1 MGEVVKGFPW
11 LRRMVLF
18 CLLTYIQIWLV
29 PVQAASGDSL
39 LVNLDIPYSLGAHR
53 TTIAPG
59 ETIRA
64 IFNME
69 STAAAEREV
78 PVEIHLPAG
87 IAPIGDNGRW
97 QVIRQAEGWLMRRN
111 IALTGSYGQWFDLL
125 TFSVADDLPVG
136 KHKIMIRAGDQAQ
149 EKVVQAASLAAGVST
164 RQPPVFE
171 RIVLPLDKDGR
182 QDEKQSGNAIVLRDR
197 SLDYYKNILRGKGAA
212 NLEIEAIH
220 PVTHMGL
227 DFSNPAGQQKLVLV
241 EAELLDR
248 NTRRHIPGLY
258 TPGSNS
264 DNDGAGAMADKQE
277 RLTAFVALDGEAK
290 QRIQL
295 PIYADESLLTEGEYL
310 LRVTV
315 EDGAAQ
321 GWSKEIPV
329 TMVKKNL
336 RGMMT
341 LGVALVMLLAFF
353 VVGGKRLPAV
363 LTAMKT
369 RRLITVALFGTCAFA
384 VVNVP
389 STLLN
394 DFFHIFLGPFAF
406 VLTGMFSG
414 VMLYM
419 LTGALITLIPL
430 QGVVSLMAVIRLLL
444 GMVAFGHMS
453 PIVILSYGVNAF
465 LLEGALALSGFTS
478 RTLTD
483 VPAAGFSPRRLVS
496 LALACALA
504 DTAATYV
511 MLQGMSV
518 LYRLYYA
525 DWYIYLV
532 MAINGF
538 LYTMI
543 GAGCGLLLGSRLADV
558 GSD

>member
-1 MGEVVKGFPW
+1 MPLFW
-11 LRRMVLF
+11 LLSF
-18 CLLTYIQIWLV
+18 ILV
-29 PVQAASGDSL
+29 WSAPALAAPGDSL
-39 LVNLDIPYSLGAHR
+39 AVHLDVPYSLGAQR
-53 TTIAPG
+53 ATAAPG

-64 IFNME
+64 ILNIE
-69 STAAAEREV
+69 NIAQQTREI
-78 PVEIHLPAG
+78 PVEIRLPEG
-87 IAPIGDNGRW
+87 ITPAEDTGRW
-97 QVIRQAEGWLMRRN
+97 NVSRQSNGVSLRRM
-111 IALTGSYGQWFDLL
+111 IKLDEFYGQWFDLL
-125 TFSVADDLPVG
+125 TFTVADNLV
-136 KHKIMIRAGDQAQ
+136 AGPRQIVIQTGEQTREFILTLDARSA
-149 EKVVQAASLAAGVST
+149 EAAT

-171 RIVLPLDKDGR
+171 RIVLPLDKDGK
-182 QDEKQSGNAIVLRDR
+182 QDEKQSSSAIVLRDR

-227 DFSNPAGQQKLVLV
+227 DFSTPSGQQKLVMV

-248 NTRRHIPGLY
+248 NTRQRVHGLY

-264 DNDGAGAMADKQE
+264 DNDGAGAMADKQD
-277 RLTAFVALDGEAK
+277 RLTAFVALTGEAK
-290 QRIQL
+290 QRLQL

-321 GWSKEIPV
+321 VWSKEHPV
-329 TMVKKNL
+329 TVIKKNL

-341 LGVALVMLLAFF
+341 LGVALLLLLAFL

-363 LTAMKT
+363 LAAMKT

-465 LLEGALALSGFTS
+465 LLEAALALGGFTAKN
-478 RTLTD
+478 LYD
-483 VPAAGFSPRRLVS
+483 VKPEAFSVRRLVT

-504 DTAATYV
+504 DTVATYV
-511 MLQGMSV
+511 TLQGMSV

-532 MAINGF
+532 MLVNGF

>member
-1 MGEVVKGFPW
+1 MKGFPW
-11 LRRMVLF
+11 LRRIFLLF
-18 CLLTYIQIWLV
+18 LAGFTLGWMA
-29 PVQAASGDSL
+29 PVQATSADSL
-39 LVNLDIPYSLGAHR
+39 QVSLDVPYSLGVRR
-53 TTIAPG
+53 TTVAPG

-69 STAAAEREV
+69 STAAAEREI
-78 PVEIHLPAG
+78 PVEIQLPAG
-87 IAPIGDNGRW
+87 IAPTGDNGRW
-97 QVIRQAEGWLMRRN
+97 QVIRQEEGWLLHRN
-111 IALTGSYGQWFDLL
+111 VALAGSYGQWFDLL
-125 TFSVADDLPVG
+125 TFDVADDLSLG
-136 KHKIMIRAGDQAQ
+136 AHKITIRAGKQTQ
-149 EKVVQAASLAAGVST
+149 EKVLQAAPLADGVST

-277 RLTAFVALDGEAK
+277 RLTAFVALNGETK

-295 PIYADESLLTEGEYL
+295 PIYADESLLAEGEYL

-321 GWSKEIPV
+321 VWSNEIPV

-336 RGMMT
+336 RGMLT
-341 LGVALVMLLAFF
+341 LGVALVLLLVFL

-363 LTAMKT
+363 LSAMKT

-430 QGVVSLMAVIRLLL
+430 QGVVSLMATIRLLL

-453 PIVILSYGVNAF
+453 PIVFLSYGVNAF

-478 RTLTD
+478 KTLAD
-483 VPAAGFSPRRLVS
+483 GPPAGFSLRRLAI

-511 MLQGMSV
+511 TLQGMSV

-532 MAINGF
+532 MAVNGF

-543 GAGCGLLLGSRLADV
+543 GAGCGLLLGCRLADV
-558 GSD
+558 GGD

>member
-1 MGEVVKGFPW
+1 MGWG
-11 LRRMVLF
+11 
-18 CLLTYIQIWLV
+18 V
-29 PVQAASGDSL
+29 PIQAAPGESL
-39 LVNLDIPYSLGAHR
+39 MVSLDAPYSLGSRR
-53 TTIAPG
+53 TTVAPG

-64 IFNME
+64 IINIE
-69 STAAAEREV
+69 STATEERDI
-78 PVEIHLPAG
+78 PVEIRLPAG
-87 IAPIGDNGRW
+87 IAPTGDNGRW
-97 QVIRQAEGWLMRRN
+97 QVIRQEEGWLLRRN
-111 IALTGSYGQWFDLL
+111 IALAGAYGQWFDLL
-125 TFSVADDLPVG
+125 TFGVADDLAVG
-136 KHKIMIRAGDQAQ
+136 AHKIVIRAGEQTT
-149 EKVVQAASLAAGVST
+149 EKVLQAAPLAAGVST

-171 RIVLPLDKDGR
+171 RIVLPLDKDGK
-182 QDEKQSGNAIVLRDR
+182 QDEKQSGSAIVLRDR

-212 NLEIEAIH
+212 DLEIEAIH

-227 DFSNPAGQQKLVLV
+227 DFSNSAGQQKLVLV

-277 RLTAFVALDGEAK
+277 RLTAFVALNGEAK
-290 QRIQL
+290 QRLQL

-321 GWSKEIPV
+321 VWSKEIPV

-341 LGVALVMLLAFF
+341 LGVALVLLLVFL

-363 LTAMKT
+363 LAAMKT

-430 QGVVSLMAVIRLLL
+430 QGVVSLMAAIRLLL

-453 PIVILSYGVNAF
+453 PIVFLSYGSNAF
-465 LLEGALALSGFTS
+465 LLEGALALSGFTA
-478 RTLTD
+478 RTLAD
-483 VPAAGFSPRRLVS
+483 APPAGFSLRRLLI
-496 LALACALA
+496 LALACAVA
-504 DTAATYV
+504 DTTATYV
-511 MLQGMSV
+511 TLQGMSV

-532 MAINGF
+532 MAVNGF

-558 GSD
+558 GGD

>member
-1 MGEVVKGFPW
+1 MGW
-11 LRRMVLF
+11 MA
-18 CLLTYIQIWLV
+18 
-29 PVQAASGDSL
+29 PVQATPEDSL
-39 LVNLDIPYSLGAHR
+39 RVSLDIPYSLGVRR
-53 TTIAPG
+53 TTVAPAD
-59 ETIRA
+59 TIRA
-64 IFNME
+64 IINLE
-69 STAAAEREV
+69 STAADEREISV
-78 PVEIHLPAG
+78 SIRLPAG
-87 IAPIGDNGRW
+87 IAPTGDNGRW
-97 QVIRQAEGWLMRRN
+97 QVIRQEEGWLLRRN
-111 IALTGSYGQWFDLL
+111 VVLTGSYGQWFDLL
-125 TFSVADDLPVG
+125 TFDVAEDLPVG
-136 KHKIMIRAGDQAQ
+136 AHKITIRAGEQTQ
-149 EKVVQAASLAAGVST
+149 EKVLQAAPLTGGGST

-212 NLEIEAIH
+212 NLEVEAIH

-277 RLTAFVALDGEAK
+277 RLTAFVALNGETR

-321 GWSKEIPV
+321 VWSNEIPI

-341 LGVALVMLLAFF
+341 LGVALVLLLVFL

-430 QGVVSLMAVIRLLL
+430 QGVVSLMAAIRLLL

-453 PIVILSYGVNAF
+453 PIVFLSYGINAF
-465 LLEGALALSGFTS
+465 LLEGALALGGFTS
-478 RTLTD
+478 RTLAD
-483 VPAAGFSPRRLVS
+483 GPPAGFSLRRLVI

-511 MLQGMSV
+511 TLQGMSV

-532 MAINGF
+532 MAVNGF
-538 LYTMI
+538 MYTMI

-558 GSD
+558 GGD

>member
-1 MGEVVKGFPW
+1 MA
-11 LRRMVLF
+11 
-18 CLLTYIQIWLV
+18 
-29 PVQAASGDSL
+29 PVQATSVDSL
-39 LVNLDIPYSLGAHR
+39 QVSLELPYSLGVRR
-53 TTIAPG
+53 TTVAPG

-69 STAAAEREV
+69 STAAAKREI
-78 PVEIHLPAG
+78 PVAIRLPAG
-87 IAPIGDNGRW
+87 IAPTGDNGRW
-97 QVIRQAEGWLMRRN
+97 QVIRQEEGWLLRRN
-111 IALTGSYGQWFDLL
+111 VVLTGSYGQWFDLL
-125 TFSVADDLPVG
+125 TFDVADDLPVG
-136 KHKIMIRAGDQAQ
+136 AHKITIRAGGQTQ
-149 EKVVQAASLAAGVST
+149 EKVLQAAPLTGGGST

-197 SLDYYKNILRGKGAA
+197 SLDTYKNILRGKGAA

-264 DNDGAGAMADKQE
+264 DNDGAGAMTDKQE
-277 RLTAFVALDGEAK
+277 RLTAFVALNGEPR

-321 GWSKEIPV
+321 VWSNEIPV

-336 RGMMT
+336 RGMLT
-341 LGVALVMLLAFF
+341 LGVALVVLLVFLL
-353 VVGGKRLPAV
+353 VGGKRLPAV
-363 LTAMKT
+363 LAAMKT

-430 QGVVSLMAVIRLLL
+430 QGVVSLMAAIRLLL

-453 PIVILSYGVNAF
+453 PIVFLSYGVNAF
-465 LLEGALALSGFTS
+465 LLEGALALGGFTS
-478 RTLTD
+478 KTLAD
-483 VPAAGFSPRRLVS
+483 LPPAGFSLRRLVI

-511 MLQGMSV
+511 TLQGMSV

-532 MAINGF
+532 MAVNGF
-538 LYTMI
+538 MYTMI
-543 GAGCGLLLGSRLADV
+543 GAGCGLWLGSRLADV
-558 GSD
+558 GGD

>member
-1 MGEVVKGFPW
+1 MKGFPW
-11 LRRMVLF
+11 LKRMILF
-18 CLLTYIQIWLV
+18 CLLSFILV
-29 PVQAASGDSL
+29 CSAPAQAASRDFLAVSL
-39 LVNLDIPYSLGAHR
+39 DVPYSLGVR
-53 TTIAPG
+53 RITVAPG

-64 IFNME
+64 IINIE
-69 STAAAEREV
+69 STAMEERDI
-78 PVEIHLPAG
+78 PVEIRLPAG
-87 IAPIGDNGRW
+87 VAPTGDNGRW
-97 QVIRQAEGWLMRRN
+97 QVIRQEEGWLLRRN
-111 IALTGSYGQWFDLL
+111 VALAGAYGQWFDLL
-125 TFSVADDLPVG
+125 TFGVADDMPVG
-136 KHKIMIRAGDQAQ
+136 AHKITIRAGEQTQ
-149 EKVVQAASLAAGVST
+149 ERVLQVAPLAAGVPT
-164 RQPPVFE
+164 RQPPVFD
-171 RIVLPLDKDGR
+171 RIVLPLDKDGK

-277 RLTAFVALDGEAK
+277 RLTAFVALTGEAK
-290 QRIQL
+290 QRLQL

-321 GWSKEIPV
+321 VWSKEHPV
-329 TMVKKNL
+329 TVVKKNL
-336 RGMMT
+336 RGMTT
-341 LGVALVMLLAFF
+341 LGVALVLLSVFLI
-353 VVGGKRLPAV
+353 VGGKRLPAV
-363 LTAMKT
+363 LATMKT

-430 QGVVSLMAVIRLLL
+430 QGVVSLMAVIRLQL

-453 PIVILSYGVNAF
+453 PIVFLSYGINAF
-465 LLEGALALSGFTS
+465 LLEGALALTGFTA
-478 RTLTD
+478 RTLAD
-483 VPAAGFSPRRLVS
+483 GPPVGFSLRRLLI

-504 DTAATYV
+504 DTVATYV
-511 MLQGMSV
+511 TLQGMSV

-532 MAINGF
+532 MLVNGF

-543 GAGCGLLLGSRLADV
+543 GAGCGLWLGSRLAEV
-558 GSD
+558 GGD